1 MGYPGSP
8 TSDSPSSLSR
18 HRSALL
24 LLPPS
29 STRPTPP
36 LSSSDYGSSAR
47 CSSGSCLRS
56 RSSSGGT
63 SSGCSNHR
71 WCTTGI
77 HSSWA
82 RTSWAC
88 YLAGRAVDRLDKRR
102 GGDKACADLRL
113 LVVKRG
119 LLWSAKIAYMVL
131 FLRIIIPTLI
141 ALPIRLSLDPIL
153 VPRIRIVDEWAI
165 GLLYAKIMLHVNRA
179 QPTNPITRG
188 VQHITNNGWMH
199 PEPVTA
205 TREVIGRDDPPCLPP
220 HTSWKSTQLSY
231 VSVPPS
237 PTAWA
242 VVHLPPLPPPLARPP
257 PPPRASYDPRL
268 AAYIYT
274 HEYEYNIYEFDKTT
288 ITERMNTP
296 TSPTPH
302 SRLPAPRQ
310 VMHESA

>member
-1 MGYPGSP
+1 MTGPLPLPTTSPYGYPPHSNQFIPPGMGYPGSP

-153 VPRIRIVDEWAI
+153 VPSDTHRRRM
-165 GLLYAKIMLHVNRA
+165 GYRA
-179 QPTNPITRG
+179 APTNPITRG

-257 PPPRASYDPRL
+257 PPTPSFVRPAVRPH
-268 AAYIYT
+268 AAT
-274 HEYEYNIYEFDKTT
+274 QAQEHTL
-288 ITERMNTP
+288 
-296 TSPTPH
+296 S
-302 SRLPAPRQ
+302 
-310 VMHESA
+310 